1 MKLIRTY
8 RIFVR
13 SFVLLVLTAI
23 PVLAQETPKEYQ
35 EVLTLLGRSGDF
47 KANVLKVNIPRSD
60 LHVSI
65 SGQATPT
72 PFGFGGWVAMTKG
85 EGGMEVLMGDLVLTQ
100 EEVNPVLS
108 TLLDH
113 GIEVTALH
121 NHFFFDEPRIY
132 FMHVHGHGNAMSLAR
147 DIKPALDL
155 IPKPPASP
163 SAPAAAG
170 PAFNLV
176 ALDKIVGQKGEA
188 LGPVYKFTLGRD
200 DLNLKEHGASINAR
214 MGLNSW
220 AAFAGNESDAQ
231 IAGDIAMRES
241 EVNPVLKALRAH
253 KLNVVAIHH
262 HMLGTKPTVIFL
274 HYWGRGNPEE
284 LATGFRAALDV
295 LGK

>member
-1 MKLIRTY
+1 MKLIRK
-8 RIFVR
+8 IFVR
-13 SFVLLVLTAI
+13 SFILLALAAI
-23 PVLAQETPKEYQ
+23 PSRAQETPREYQ

-72 PFGFGGWVAMTKG
+72 PFGFGGWIAMTKG
-85 EGGMEVLMGDLVLTQ
+85 DGGMEVLMGDLVLTQ

-108 TLLDH
+108 ALLDH

-121 NHFFFDEPRIY
+121 NHFFFDEPRMS
-132 FMHVHGHGNAMSLAR
+132 FMHVHAHGNAMALAR

-155 IPKPPASP
+155 IPKPPVSP
-163 SAPAAAG
+163 SAPAAAA
-170 PAFNLV
+170 PAFNLA

-200 DLNLKEHGASINAR
+200 DLNLKEHGAAINAR

-262 HMLGTKPTVIFL
+262 HMLGTQPPVIFL
-274 HYWGRGNPEE
+274 HYWGRGTSVD